1 MTVLYRPG
9 AEGDWGVFESPA
21 PGIALAQEWVTMNDK
36 TRLYCRVWRASGAPA
51 TLLIAHGLGAHGGWF
66 IDMGHALASRGVNV
80 WVVDHRGFGRSEG
93 PRGHVTDYRRY
104 LQDLDAVV
112 DAVHAALPGTRL
124 FLLGHSMGGIFAT
137 YYAAVHPEKL
147 SGMLLLNPWIKD
159 QSNASVGTVLAV
171 TVRGMLKSPHLY
183 RLAGGPDVMT
193 VNAEAEKLLEA
204 DPYWVREESA
214 SFFWQV
220 TLMRSGVLK
229 QARQVTLPALV
240 LQAGQDKSVVA
251 SASQEAFRYLGSA
264 DKTWRDYPTY
274 AHDSEF
280 EPDRSAMDDDIAAW
294 MKARVGTTEH
304 VS

>member
-1 MTVLYRPG
+1 MTVLYRSG
-9 AEGDWGVFESPA
+9 AEGDWGIFESPA
-21 PGIALAQEWVTMNDK
+21 PGIALSQEWVTMNDK
-36 TRLYCRVWRASGAPA
+36 TRLYCRVWRAEGSPA

-66 IDMGHALASRGVNV
+66 IDMGNALASRGVNV

-137 YYAAVHPEKL
+137 YYAAAHPEKL

-171 TVRGMLKSPHLY
+171 SFRGMMKSPHLY
-183 RLAGGPDVMT
+183 RLAGGSDVMT

-214 SFFWQV
+214 SFFWQI
-220 TLMRSGVLK
+220 TLMRGGVLK
-229 QARQVTLPALV
+229 QAQQVNLPALV

-251 SASQEAFRYLGSA
+251 SASQEAFRRLGSA
-264 DKTWRDYPTY
+264 DKTWKDYPTY

-294 MKARVGTTEH
+294 IKAHVGAAGRL
-304 VS
+304 S